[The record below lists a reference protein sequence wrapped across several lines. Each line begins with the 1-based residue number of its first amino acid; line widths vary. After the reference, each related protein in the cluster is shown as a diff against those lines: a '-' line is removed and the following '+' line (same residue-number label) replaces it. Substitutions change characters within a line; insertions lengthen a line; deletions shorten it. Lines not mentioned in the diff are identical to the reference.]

1 MFKEKTTEEIYQIID
16 EAQGEL
22 EKRKKEEKIE
32 YVLEITKYVN
42 SKREE
47 GLMWGRSNLDE
58 LIENIEEKVERMRPL
73 ELSDEERRIM
83 RGLSQKKSSYK
94 NY

>member
-16 EAQGEL
+16 EAQSEL
-22 EKRKKEEKIE
+22 EKRKKKEKIK

-47 GLMWGRSNLDE
+47 HLMWGRSNLDE
-58 LIENIEEKVERMRPL
+58 LIENMEEQVERMRPL

-83 RGLSQKKSSYK
+83 RGL
-94 NY
+94 